1 MNLNKKNFF
10 VWACDYDDNTGEG
23 KLARL
28 YINYYFKYDTI
39 EIFTPFKIFINRP
52 LLQYRYITPFLGI
65 VFCWMAY
72 FKKRRIVYINYLP
85 FWNFLIFL
93 LLPPKTII
101 GPITGG
107 AKYKNSKIRKFLFPV
122 FYKISEII
130 VYFRYKN
137 IIFAT
142 DLLKDYLN
150 NNFLRKADFNFILR
164 VLKNKKTNCI
174 KKEIDFL
181 IYYRNHPNKK
191 KFFPFNF
198 IKKLI
203 AMDYNVCVFGDKLFI
218 NRVKNLGKI
227 SNKTVNKLLA
237 KTHYSIASGEN
248 NLSIFTL
255 ECINN
260 KVKIL
265 TDSKFIIKHNQL
277 KNNFIYI
284 NYSSVNLSHKLK
296 F

>member
-1 MNLNKKNFF
+1 MNKKNFF
-10 VWACDYDDNTGEG
+10 LWACDYDDNTGEG

-28 YINYYFKYDTI
+28 YVNYYFKYDTT
-39 EIFTPFKIFINRP
+39 EIFTPFKIFINNP
-52 LLQYRYITPFLGI
+52 LMQYRYISPFLGI
-65 VFCWMAY
+65 VFCWIAY
-72 FKKRRIVYINYLP
+72 LKKKKTVYINYLP

-107 AKYKNSKIRKFLFPV
+107 AKYKNSKIRKFLFPF

-130 VYFRYKN
+130 IYFRYEN

-142 DLLKDYLN
+142 DLLKKYLSDI
-150 NNFLRKADFNFILR
+150 FLRKAYFNFILR
-164 VLKNKKTNCI
+164 VLINKKTNLI

-198 IKKLI
+198 IKKII
-203 AMDYNVCVFGDKLFI
+203 AMNYNVYVFGDKLFI

-227 SNKTVNKLLA
+227 SNKKVNKLLA
-237 KTHYSIASGEN
+237 KTHYSISSGEN
-248 NLSIFTL
+248 DLSIFTL

-284 NYSSVNLSHKLK
+284 NYSSINFSHKLK